1 MTTPEQQS
9 PDLADLRRQVAEQ
22 VELKNKLKEIEAQIE
37 AAEQSAE
44 EQSQVSP
51 GDCPDCDLPK
61 ADHPVTKAL
70 VDAFYSAMELCFDE
84 LPDEPRKILI
94 VGGCRQRDM
103 ARRLAFMLPFCAI
116 HVLDPDYDQYKKAQE
131 EIRCRFKFVHSPVEE
146 TLFEDGYFDLTLSH
160 SLFEYTE
167 DGEAALRELARVTKH
182 NLLVGAFRPA
192 AWNLLGWLPGMKQTL
207 KVLGCGIPKNQP
219 SAGALKKWLKDH
231 AEIRLTASPFPWTL
245 RMCRLKASR
254 P

>member
-1 MTTPEQQS
+1 MTSEQHT
-9 PDLADLRRQVAEQ
+9 PDLADLRRHVAEQ
-22 VELKNKLKEIEAQIE
+22 VELKTRLKEIEAQIE
-37 AAEQSAE
+37 AQ

-51 GDCPDCDLPK
+51 GDCPDCDIPK
-61 ADHPVTKAL
+61 AEHPVTKAL

-131 EIRCRFKFVHSPVEE
+131 EIRCRFKFVHSPVEQ
-146 TLFEDGYFDLTLSH
+146 TLFEDGYFDLTLAH

-167 DGEAALRELARVTKH
+167 HGEAALAELARITRH
-182 NLLVGAFRPA
+182 NLLVGTFRPT
-192 AWNLLGWLPGMKQTL
+192 AWRLLGWLPGMRSAL
-207 KVLGCGIPKNQP
+207 NVLGCGIPPKQP
-219 SAGALKKWLKDH
+219 APSDLKRLLNRH
-231 AEIRLTASPFPWTL
+231 AEIRLTAAPFPWTL
-245 RMCRLKASR
+245 RMCRMESSPA
-254 P
+254 